1 MRFKWEYP
9 VFFGLLVAVAAT
21 VVSCS
26 KDSTSP
32 TPAAVIRDEPQLAQQ
47 KLLDLQDKYGWAGKY
62 HTDALVHI
70 HSKLSHGNPAA
81 SKADKCRAGIVA
93 LKEFNKSFSKDGKS
107 KGVDDE
113 FLANEDPCASTFSTT
128 LQIGTSSGLSPKG
141 AAMVRQIADL
151 FDSGASSATIVSKV
165 KAIENDANESLG
177 GFEAGAVVGAG
188 SVAISSA
195 QYWSANLASWRTPS
209 PAGTSASL
217 QIPLIGRSSVSL
229 VNPAAGGPRL
239 DESAESGG
247 GIGKADFT
255 AFVTSLLAGWWM
267 GGWDI
272 EVAAIRAVIAS
283 MIAAM

>member
-9 VFFGLLVAVAAT
+9 FFLGLLVAVAAT

-32 TPAAVIRDEPQLAQQ
+32 IPAVVVRDEPQLAQQ

-70 HSKLSHGNPAA
+70 HNKLSHGNPSA
-81 SKADKCRAGIVA
+81 SKADKCRAGLAA

-107 KGVDDE
+107 KGVDDQ

-128 LQIGTSSGLSPKG
+128 LQIGPSSGLSPKG
-141 AAMVRQIADL
+141 VAMVRQMADL

-165 KAIENDANESLG
+165 NAIENDAQESLSS
-177 GFEAGAVVGAG
+177 FEAAAVVGAG

-195 QYWSANLASWRTPS
+195 QYWSANLASWRTTP
-209 PAGTSASL
+209 PVGASASL
-217 QIPLIGRSSVSL
+217 QIPLMARASISSV
-229 VNPAAGGPRL
+229 NPEANGPRQ
-239 DESAESGG
+239 SVESGG

-255 AFVTSLLAGWWM
+255 AFVTTLLAGWWL

-272 EVAAIRAVIAS
+272 EAAAIRAVIAS
-283 MIAAM
+283 MIAAF

>member
-1 MRFKWEYP
+1 MRFKLEYP
-9 VFFGLLVAVAAT
+9 VFLGLLVAVAAT

-32 TPAAVIRDEPQLAQQ
+32 ENAVVSLGEPQLAQQ
-47 KLLDLQDKYGWAGKY
+47 RLLYLQDKYGWAGKY
-62 HTDALVHI
+62 HTDALAHI
-70 HSKLSHGNPAA
+70 HNKLSLGNSAA
-81 SKADKCRAGIVA
+81 SKADKCRAAIVA

-107 KGVDDE
+107 KGVDDA
-113 FLANEDPCASTFSTT
+113 FLENEDPCASSFSTT

-151 FDSGASSATIVSKV
+151 FDSGTSSATIVSKV
-165 KAIENDANESLG
+165 KAIENDANENLSG
-177 GFEAGAVVGAG
+177 VEAGAVVGAG

-195 QYWSANLASWRTPS
+195 QYWSANLASWRTAPS
-209 PAGTSASL
+209 AGASASL
-217 QIPLIGRSSVSL
+217 QIPLIGRSSISL
-229 VNPAAGGPRL
+229 VNPAANGPRR

>member
-1 MRFKWEYP
+1 MRFKLEYP
-9 VFFGLLVAVAAT
+9 VVLGLLVAVAAT

-32 TPAAVIRDEPQLAQQ
+32 TPATVIRDEPQLAQQ

-70 HSKLSHGNPAA
+70 HNKLSHGNSAT

-107 KGVDDE
+107 KGVDDQ

-128 LQIGTSSGLSPKG
+128 LQIGPSSGLSPNG

-151 FDSGASSATIVSKV
+151 FDSGASSATIISKV
-165 KAIENDANESLG
+165 KAIENDANESLS

-195 QYWSANLASWRTPS
+195 QYWSANLASWRTAS
-209 PAGTSASL
+209 SAGAPASL
-217 QIPLIGRSSVSL
+217 QIPLIGRSSISL
-229 VNPAAGGPRL
+229 ANPAANGPRRN
-239 DESAESGG
+239 ESAESGG

-255 AFVTSLLAGWWM
+255 AFVTTLLAGWWL

-272 EVAAIRAVIAS
+272 EAAAIRAVIAS
-283 MIAAM
+283 MMAAF

>member
-9 VFFGLLVAVAAT
+9 VFLGLLSAVAAT

-32 TPAAVIRDEPQLAQQ
+32 GQSVAVRDEPQLAQQ

-70 HSKLSHGNPAA
+70 HNKLSHNSA
-81 SKADKCRAGIVA
+81 SSKSDKCRAGIVA

-107 KGVDDE
+107 KGVDDH
-113 FLANEDPCASTFSTT
+113 FLANEEPCASSFSTT
-128 LQIGTSSGLSPKG
+128 LQTGTSSGLSPNG
-141 AAMVRQIADL
+141 AAMLRQIGDL

-165 KAIENDANESLG
+165 EAIENDANENLSA
-177 GFEAGAVVGAG
+177 FEAGAIVSAG

-195 QYWSANLASWRTPS
+195 QYWNANLASWR
-209 PAGTSASL
+209 AGSSAGASASL
-217 QIPLIGRSSVSL
+217 QLPLIGRSSISL
-229 VNPAAGGPRL
+229 VNPAANAPRSE
-239 DESAESGG
+239 ESVDS
-247 GIGKADFT
+247 GIGKVDFI
-255 AFVTSLLAGWWM
+255 AFVSTLLAGWWM

-283 MIAAM
+283 MMAAM